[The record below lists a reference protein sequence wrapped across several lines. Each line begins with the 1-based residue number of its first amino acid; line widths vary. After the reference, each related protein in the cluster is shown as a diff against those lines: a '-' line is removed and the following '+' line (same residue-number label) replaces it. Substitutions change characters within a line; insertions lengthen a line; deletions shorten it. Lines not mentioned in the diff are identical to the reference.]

1 MKVNLKDF
9 TYQELENF
17 VAGAGEAKFRAKQIY
32 SWLYKGV
39 ESFDE
44 MTNLSKE
51 LRQKLSEI
59 SYVSSLKILKK
70 LVSSIDGTTKFLFEL
85 EDKNTIE
92 SVVMF
97 YKHGAS
103 ICISSQ
109 VGCRMGCKFCA
120 STIGGLVR
128 NLTAGE
134 IIDQIIFA
142 QKELNIRISNV
153 VIMGI
158 GEPMDNFDNII
169 KFLSNVSNDNGINIG
184 MRHITLSTC
193 GVVPGILKLAE
204 KNLQLTL
211 SISLHAPNDEIR
223 NSMMPISR
231 KYSYN
236 ELLSACKKYL
246 ELTNRRITFEYTLV
260 SGVNDKRENALELSE
275 KLRGMLCHINL
286 IPVNEIGENNYKRSE
301 AKSIENFK
309 TILENKGFAVT
320 VRREL
325 GSDIKASCGQLRQK
339 GV

>member
-286 IPVNEIGENNYKRSE
+286 IPVNEISENNYKRSE